1 MARLA
6 GIQIAL
12 HGEVGP
18 AAPVICHHAVPP
30 FPTDIFTSLAASALL
45 ALVHLGVSGL
55 HRLRQRPRRFWL
67 SMGSGTAVAYVFL
80 HLLPELQQHQ
90 GELEQA
96 SEAVPGWL
104 ERHVYL
110 LSLLGLA
117 VFYGLERL
125 ALHERGSHLR
135 EHTRNG
141 EAALNEH
148 QGTQADQGPAVQTGA
163 ATFWLSMSGFTI
175 YNALI
180 GHLLVE
186 QASRG
191 VGPLILL
198 MVAMA
203 LHFLVN
209 DHALREH
216 HQTRYHRTGR
226 WVLSAAVLFGTGVGL
241 AGAVPSLVVS
251 LLVAFLAG
259 GVMLNVL
266 KEELPAANESN
277 FGAFLLGMVGYAA
290 LLLLI

>member
-1 MARLA
+1 M
-6 GIQIAL
+6 
-12 HGEVGP
+12 P
-18 AAPVICHHAVPP
+18 A
-30 FPTDIFTSLAASALL
+30 DIFTSLAASALL

-55 HRLRQRPRRFWL
+55 HHLRKRPRRFWL

-96 SEAVPGWL
+96 SEAVLGWL

-110 LSLLGLA
+110 LALLGLA

-125 ALHERGSHLR
+125 SLR
-135 EHTRNG
+135 ERRALVREPPGRTLETVPGKSRSTWADKGSG
-141 EAALNEH
+141 ERTS
-148 QGTQADQGPAVQTGA
+148 GT
-163 ATFWLSMSGFTI
+163 TFWLSMTGFTV

-186 QASRG
+186 QARRG
-191 VGPLILL
+191 MGPLILL
-198 MVAMA
+198 TAAMA

-216 HQTRYHRTGR
+216 HQLRYHHTGR
-226 WVLSAAVLFGTGVGL
+226 WVLSAAVLLGTGAGL
-241 AGAVPSLVVS
+241 VGAVPSLAVS

-259 GVMLNVL
+259 GVVLNVL
-266 KEELPAANESN
+266 KEELPAANESS
-277 FGAFLLGMVGYAA
+277 FGAFLLGMVAYAT